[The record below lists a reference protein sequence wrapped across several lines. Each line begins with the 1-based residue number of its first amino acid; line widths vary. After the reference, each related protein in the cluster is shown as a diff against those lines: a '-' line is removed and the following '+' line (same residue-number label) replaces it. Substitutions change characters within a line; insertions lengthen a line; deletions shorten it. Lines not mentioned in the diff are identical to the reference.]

1 MMKYLVKRALS
12 CAFAVCMA
20 FAFASCAAKGGTK
33 YEGMGTAGDY
43 EAGAPDAADREEAGA
58 PDSADGEDD
67 PQGQPLPQAGQLTAG
82 EWNDN
87 KNYEFFKSLF
97 DKEII
102 PQQSDEN
109 GNVPDVLIYKE
120 NIFTPYAQDEVWG
133 KDEDAVTRYET
144 WGMRPLNRVEVT
156 VKSSDGEPAAG
167 VPVCLT
173 TACEGIFLGKSD
185 ANGKAYLFPDDYL
198 YKNMRGVEAGFSPLE
213 MCSGIQRE
221 DGGYEVTL
229 NTESRAFTQL
239 DLCFMIDT
247 TGSMGD
253 ELGYLQAEVG
263 DVISRVQTELPN
275 ADIRLGLVF
284 YRDFGDEY
292 VVKSFDFTSDISA
305 QQTVLKK
312 QRAAGGG
319 DYPEAVHEA
328 LAETLGLSWRED
340 ARKIL
345 VPVLDAPPHDFKT
358 ERGTKR
364 DIRGEYGTLVY
375 QAAEKGIAAVPVAAS
390 GVDVPTQYV
399 LRSTALITGGTYV
412 FLTDDSGIG
421 NGHDKPVVGEFVVE
435 YLNSCLCASSAN
447 CTTARSALRCPMRRT

>member
-1 MMKYLVKRALS
+1 MKGLVRRMLP
-12 CAFAVCMA
+12 CAFAVLCMA
-20 FAFASCAAKGGTK
+20 FAFASCGASGDAKYGGAAGD
-33 YEGMGTAGDY
+33 MAGDY
-43 EAGAPDAADREEAGA
+43 ETGA
-58 PDSADGEDD
+58 PDSAGEEEGT
-67 PQGQPLPQAGQLTAG
+67 QERPLPQAGQLTAG

-102 PQQSDEN
+102 APQPDES

-120 NIFTPYAQDEVWG
+120 NIFTPYAQDEVGG
-133 KDEDAVTRYET
+133 KDENAVVHHET
-144 WGMRPLNRVEVT
+144 WGMSPLRRVEVK
-156 VKSSDGEPAAG
+156 VKGADGNPAAG
-167 VPVCLT
+167 ASVALVAKGEASVGAYCAAKT
-173 TACEGIFLGKSD
+173 D
-185 ANGKAYLFPDDYL
+185 ANGKAYLFPSL
-198 YKNMRGVEAGFSPLE
+198 SVEEYDVIAGY
-213 MCSGIQRE
+213 GE
-221 DGGYEVTL
+221 DLTARAQADENGYTVTL
-229 NTESRAFTQL
+229 TEESRAFTQL

-312 QRAAGGG
+312 QKAAGGG

-345 VPVLDAPPHDFKT
+345 VPVLDAPPHDSTT
-358 ERGTKR
+358 EQGTKR

-435 YLNSCLCASSAN
+435 YLNSCLVRVIGELYDGKERPAVPYAQEVKE
-447 CTTARSALRCPMRRT
+447 